1 MVTASAKRDR
11 SDKPSPSKPN
21 PQPRTAEFSYCR
33 LMKPDLF
40 DNSPSKIAHRTF
52 ELYPLDILRKDFTVT
67 GDTDDA
73 ISKIIAANSIDDL
86 KEDFVRLMGH
96 CKQHIYL
103 FSHDLKTGAL
113 STVFFGHNV
122 EFKNVVTEDNS
133 EVDHEYP

>member
-1 MVTASAKRDR
+1 
-11 SDKPSPSKPN
+11 
-21 PQPRTAEFSYCR
+21 
-33 LMKPDLF
+33 MKPDLF